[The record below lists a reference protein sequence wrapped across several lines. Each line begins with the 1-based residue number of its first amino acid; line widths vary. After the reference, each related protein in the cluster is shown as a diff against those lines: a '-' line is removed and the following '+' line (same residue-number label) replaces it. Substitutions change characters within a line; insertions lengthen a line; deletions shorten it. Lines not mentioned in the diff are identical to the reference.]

1 MRVPR
6 LHTSDPARSA
16 GRAPRPFVGG
26 MLIAFLTL
34 TMLEVSVLAL
44 ANGRG
49 IAAEPGGAVH
59 RASVALGALGGLS
72 VLLLALLVL
81 QSIGRRR
88 SESALEGTIRRQ
100 SRLLEEI
107 SAVSTMVELL
117 QTCHSQAEANTVIQ
131 AALPK
136 LLPGVGGALYISRR
150 DDAALELQVG
160 WGSVTAAQSF
170 SSEDCWAL
178 RRGRPHLYEPTRA
191 AAVCR
196 HVGESEDSCLCVP
209 LVSQGDTLAVLHLRR
224 VGAQS
229 MSEDVQRLASALAEQ
244 LSLAVGNLRLQETLR
259 SGSERDPLT
268 DLYNRRHLEISLQRE
283 LSRAQ
288 RHGFPVSLI
297 MLDVDH
303 FKAFNDTNGH
313 DAGDEVLRNV
323 AHVLKRHTRAE
334 DVACRY
340 GGEEFLV
347 VLPACTVD
355 DAYSKAEAIREAIAQ
370 LHVFSRGIALPR
382 VTASLGIACYPE
394 DGERME
400 DVIAGADAALYRAKS
415 SGRNCIVACNAPGD
429 IVLFEPRAQTRQSAQ
444 AKAEARSGAKMSAC
458 ADQ

>member
-1 MRVPR
+1 MRVPG
-6 LHTSDPARSA
+6 LHTSDLPARSA
-16 GRAPRPFVGG
+16 DRAPRPMVCGV
-26 MLIAFLTL
+26 LIACITL
-34 TMLEVSVLAL
+34 AMLGVSVLAL
-44 ANGRG
+44 AKARS
-49 IAAEPGGAVH
+49 APSAPSGAV
-59 RASVALGALGGLS
+59 RGTSVALGALFGLS
-72 VLLLALLVL
+72 MLLLTLLVL
-81 QSIGRRR
+81 QSINRRR
-88 SESALEGTIRRQ
+88 NESALKGMIRRQ

-117 QTCHSQAEANTVIQ
+117 QTCHSQSEANTVIR

-160 WGSVTAAQSF
+160 WGSVAAVQSF
-170 SSEDCWAL
+170 SSGDCWAL
-178 RRGRPHLYEPTRA
+178 RRGRPHLHEPASA

-196 HVGESEDSCLCVP
+196 HVGEAEDSCLCVP

-224 VGAQS
+224 AGGEAL
-229 MSEDVQRLASALAEQ
+229 SEDVQRLASALAEQ

-355 DAYSKAEAIREAIAQ
+355 DAYAKAEAIREAIAQ
-370 LHVFSRGIALPR
+370 LHVFSRGMALPR
-382 VTASLGIACYPE
+382 ITASLGIACYPE

-400 DVIAGADAALYRAKS
+400 DLIAGADAALYRAKS

-429 IVLFEPRAQTRQSAQ
+429 IVLFEPRAQTRQSA
-444 AKAEARSGAKMSAC
+444 
-458 ADQ
+458 